1 MRLLF
6 GLIFAI
12 IFIIAC
18 LIGHLKN
25 EYELWQ
31 LRMSVRKNA
40 EEIRKRK
47 NAEKLNKI
55 IEDNKD
61 EEEQHGRNSRL

>member
-1 MRLLF
+1 MRLLLGF
-6 GLIFAI
+6 IFAI
-12 IFIIAC
+12 ILIIAA
-18 LIGHLKN
+18 IIESIK
-25 EYELWQ
+25 EDYEIWKIDKK
-31 LRMSVRKNA
+31 VRKDI

-61 EEEQHGRNSRL
+61 EEE